1 MKEDFMRL
9 LQGVLLSTL
18 VACGAV
24 AYERTL
30 TRASQQPTT
39 PKTQPSP
46 TAPAQANPNQEIN
59 DRFVQQFSQ
68 KIAGRE
74 TEPAGKVFKNIQLE
88 GLKSVPAGRLLLIMN
103 RGYSRALGVSCT
115 HCHVEQ
121 DFASDDKRPKR
132 AAREIAVMHRMI
144 NDQLVKMQNLE
155 LKPEARFINCSTCHR
170 GAINPL
176 ASER

>member
-1 MKEDFMRL
+1 MRL
-9 LQGVLLSTL
+9 LQGALLLTL
-18 VACGAV
+18 MACGAV
-24 AYERTL
+24 AYEQML
-30 TRASQQPTT
+30 TRASQQQSTS
-39 PKTQPSP
+39 PKIQPSP
-46 TAPAQANPNQEIN
+46 PAPAQVNPNQEIN

-88 GLKSVPAGRLLLIMN
+88 GFKSVPAGRLLLIMN

-121 DFASDDKRPKR
+121 DFASDDKRPKG
-132 AAREIAVMHRMI
+132 AAREMAIMHRMI

-155 LKPEARFINCSTCHR
+155 LKPEARFINCATCHR

-176 ASER
+176 GSER